1 MGRFEINS
9 RKPSVSRIRAS
20 PSPLDVRSTT
30 ACPLIIEV
38 HLVFGSFPVLELLS
52 PIDFGLLAE
61 HDCSDERIRAV
72 R

>member
-38 HLVFGSFPVLELLS
+38 HLAFDSFPVLKLSS
-52 PIDFGLLAE
+52 PIDLRLSPK
-61 HDCSDERIRAV
+61 HDCPDERIGAV